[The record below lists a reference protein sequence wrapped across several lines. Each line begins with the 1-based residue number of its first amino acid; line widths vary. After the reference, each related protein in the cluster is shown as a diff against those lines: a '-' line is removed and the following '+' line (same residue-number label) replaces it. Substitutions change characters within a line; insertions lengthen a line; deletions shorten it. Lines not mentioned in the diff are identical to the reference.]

1 MSDKAPSREEI
12 QFLMNG
18 DAHRNKLQYV
28 LDQAVAGDQVVHI
41 LQIRNRVLVEWE
53 NLKFPDCEKN
63 YVELLNNF
71 VGNRMAKYKTN
82 SERLLSRMKVA
93 CCKAKKKL
101 QELQRRGSKKNRETF
116 LNSWT
121 KLSILR
127 SDVMT
132 VGDLEEENR
141 RLQQKAQELEDKIEH
156 LNYEIEEWKKKFDN
170 LEKEKERL
178 YQEMIEEVER
188 EKISAKEEM
197 KVMEKTN
204 EAMIKYIRKLERN
217 AEMHLRPSIKDIT
230 NLSKRQID
238 RRLQELGTR
247 AQKALWFAKTFGLE
261 PEVLRLSDS
270 EGHAHSIDLKSKQS
284 SPFPSPSESLLVA
297 QSQIPPD
304 SPPQT
309 SQSTPDSTI
318 STSEEADLHT
328 PQKETGKN
336 KQYETL
342 SEADKE
348 KVESVLYLMDK
359 FSVGDAF
366 IHELSMAVDGIP
378 KSYLIRQCR
387 NKLNS
392 ACSIM
397 STPGDAPGAQ
407 VSFKEALV
415 NKLNIL
421 ASIDS
426 LSIMQYL

>member
-204 EAMIKYIRKLERN
+204 
-217 AEMHLRPSIKDIT
+217 
-230 NLSKRQID
+230 
-238 RRLQELGTR
+238 
-247 AQKALWFAKTFGLE
+247 
-261 PEVLRLSDS
+261 
-270 EGHAHSIDLKSKQS
+270 
-284 SPFPSPSESLLVA
+284 
-297 QSQIPPD
+297 
-304 SPPQT
+304 
-309 SQSTPDSTI
+309 
-318 STSEEADLHT
+318 
-328 PQKETGKN
+328 
-336 KQYETL
+336 
-342 SEADKE
+342 
-348 KVESVLYLMDK
+348 
-359 FSVGDAF
+359 
-366 IHELSMAVDGIP
+366 
-378 KSYLIRQCR
+378 
-387 NKLNS
+387 
-392 ACSIM
+392 
-397 STPGDAPGAQ
+397 
-407 VSFKEALV
+407 
-415 NKLNIL
+415 
-421 ASIDS
+421 
-426 LSIMQYL
+426 

>member
-204 EAMIKYIRKLERN
+204 EAMIKYTRKLERN

-270 EGHAHSIDLKSKQS
+270 EGRAHSIDLKSKQS